1 MSVTYSK
8 TNGLYKD
15 GICLKSFFKHDFE
28 TVALSAIRHD
38 DGSISVD
45 FHDSNGIRFIDV
57 CDNDVDFLLSC
68 DDPEIAFNYAYSLI
82 PPSENTDNKKG
93 DCSGVVT
100 SEGEALFV
108 KSVTPQYLNLMIPP
122 ADCQVIRFALDI
134 AVELNAGCDPEH
146 IHIKDFER
154 LALFFKYLD
163 YPEKRSKTPKLSET
177 EVKLTESEINALLIL
192 VNTELD
198 ADDRIFELSELNAI
212 RNKLLKASEN
222 FDLPSLLW

>member
-1 MSVTYSK
+1 MSAVTYSK

-57 CDNDVDFLLSC
+57 CGKDVDFLLSC

-93 DCSGVVT
+93 DCSGVVE
-100 SEGEALFV
+100 SEGEAL
-108 KSVTPQYLNLMIPP
+108 PN
-122 ADCQVIRFALDI
+122 DND
-134 AVELNAGCDPEH
+134 
-146 IHIKDFER
+146 KDVC
-154 LALFFKYLD
+154 
-163 YPEKRSKTPKLSET
+163 KTPKPLET

>member
-1 MSVTYSK
+1 MSAVTYSK

-82 PPSENTDNKKG
+82 PPSENTDNKTLATG
-93 DCSGVVT
+93 EQVGFVER
-100 SEGEALFV
+100 EGEALSNDV
-108 KSVTPQYLNLMIPP
+108 ECYQRSRTLKSL
-122 ADCQVIRFALDI
+122 
-134 AVELNAGCDPEH
+134 
-146 IHIKDFER
+146 
-154 LALFFKYLD
+154 
-163 YPEKRSKTPKLSET
+163 ET
-177 EVKLTESEINALLIL
+177 DVKLTESEIDALLIL

-198 ADDRIFELSELNAI
+198 ADDRIFKLSELNAI